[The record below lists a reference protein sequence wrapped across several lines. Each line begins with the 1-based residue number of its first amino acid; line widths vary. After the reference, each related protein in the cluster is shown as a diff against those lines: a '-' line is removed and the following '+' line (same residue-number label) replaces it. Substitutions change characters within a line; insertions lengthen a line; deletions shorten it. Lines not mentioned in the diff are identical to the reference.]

1 MKKYHLILLSLLSG
15 VLLSLAWPERGFP
28 GLLFIAF
35 VPLLIIENEIFRHPE
50 RFRRLPAL
58 LYSYPAFTTWNGLTT
73 WWIYNSTGV
82 GAIIAIL
89 VNALFMAIIFNI
101 FHFSR
106 KKLNNDF
113 AAYAALVLYWIL
125 FEYLHLNW
133 DLNWP
138 WLNLGNA
145 FGTYYKWVQWYE
157 FTGALG
163 GTLWVLVANILLF
176 LAVGSRQS
184 AVGSQQSAVGSQ
196 QSAVGS
202 QQSAVGSQQS
212 AVGSQQSSIVNRQS
226 SIVNRHSASCLLS
239 SVFFLWITIPVIFSY
254 TIYSNYKEQPRPV
267 KIVVVQPN
275 IDPYSEQYV
284 LPPMQVV
291 GKIMELATP
300 HLDSATNFLVAPES
314 AIQEEM
320 WENEI
325 NTFMSMRL
333 LKAIIVKYPD
343 INILVGGST
352 FRYFNKGEQITRTA
366 RQFTDTKGYYDAY
379 NTAILCNSRDHLQLY
394 HKSKLTPGVEILPS
408 FKNFR
413 WIEKFAINLGGTVGS
428 LGTDE
433 VRKVYSTVNTVPV
446 SPAICYE
453 SVFGEFFSEFVK
465 NGAQVMFIITNDGWW
480 GNSPGH
486 RQHFAFASLRA
497 IENRRCIARS
507 ANTGISAFINQ
518 RGDISQRTKYWEPA
532 VISGTVNANAKLTF
546 YTRQGDYIARAALFP
561 GLLLNFLS
569 IIMHFTYRKKKK

>member
-1 MKKYHLILLSLLSG
+1 MKKIHLILLSLLSG

-35 VPLLIIENEIFRHPE
+35 VPLLITENEIFRHPE
-50 RFRRLPAL
+50 RFHRLPAL
-58 LYSYPAFTTWNGLTT
+58 LYSYPAFVTWNGLTT

-106 KKLNNDF
+106 KKLKNDF
-113 AAYAALVLYWIL
+113 AAYAAFVLYWIL

-157 FTGALG
+157 YTGALG
-163 GTLWVLVANILLF
+163 GSLWVLVANILLF
-176 LAVGSRQS
+176 LALRPRQS
-184 AVGSQQSAVGSQ
+184 AVGSQQSSV
-196 QSAVGS
+196 
-202 QQSAVGSQQS
+202 
-212 AVGSQQSSIVNRQS
+212 VNRQS
-226 SIVNRHSASCLLS
+226 SIVILPL
-239 SVFFLWITIPVIFSY
+239 VFFWILIPIILSY
-254 TIYSNYKEQPRPV
+254 TIYSNYKEQAHPV

-291 GKIMELATP
+291 GRIMELATP
-300 HLDSATNFLVAPES
+300 HLDSTTNFLVAPES

-325 NTFMSMRL
+325 NTFMSVQL
-333 LKAIIVKYPD
+333 LKAITANYPG

-408 FKNFR
+408 FRNFK

-428 LGTDE
+428 LGTDD
-433 VRKVYSTVNTVPV
+433 VRKVYTTVNTIPI

-532 VISGTVNANAKLTF
+532 VISGTMNANSKLTF

-561 GLLLNFLS
+561 GLLLYFLS
-569 IIMHFTYRKKKK
+569 IIMHFTYRKKKN